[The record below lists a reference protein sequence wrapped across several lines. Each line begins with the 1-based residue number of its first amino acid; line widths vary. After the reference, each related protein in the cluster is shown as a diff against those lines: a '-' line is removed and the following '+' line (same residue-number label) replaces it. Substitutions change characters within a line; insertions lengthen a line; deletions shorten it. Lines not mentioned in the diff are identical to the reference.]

1 MESSQDSVVDRLD
14 ELDAETA
21 AFYREQYDDDG
32 LAADVAGAAAKG
44 TWLAGK
50 VATKAALKTTV
61 FTGKALGKV
70 AKLALGAAGGGG
82 TFDGSN
88 EAEMRERGIKA
99 GWVVHTWDNPDAA
112 DPSLE
117 VFEGAPLTIHQP
129 RLLVCA
135 TDGLHMLK
143 GDKVVSGATTSPLP
157 LGQALR
163 CRGVLALQDEDE
175 AATEMVWLDLKVRA
189 PCSS

>member
-44 TWLAGK
+44 TWVAGK
-50 VATKAALKTTV
+50 LATKAALKTTV

-82 TFDGSN
+82 TFDGTN

-99 GWVVHTWDNPDAA
+99 GWVVLTWDNPDAA

-143 GDKVVSGATTSPLP
+143 GDKDVSDHFRPA

-189 PCSS
+189 PCSP

>member
-44 TWLAGK
+44 TWVAGK
-50 VATKAALKTTV
+50 LATKAALKTTV

-143 GDKVVSGATTSPLP
+143 GDKVVSDHNFSPCARAGAS
-157 LGQALR
+157 AEMSWCFCR
-163 CRGVLALQDEDE
+163 CRTRMRQRQRWSG
-175 AATEMVWLDLKVRA
+175 WI
-189 PCSS
+189 

>member
-44 TWLAGK
+44 TWVAGK
-50 VATKAALKTTV
+50 MATKAALKTTV

-82 TFDGSN
+82 VVGVALVMVLFYSTNCFGSCL
-88 EAEMRERGIKA
+88 G
-99 GWVVHTWDNPDAA
+99 P
-112 DPSLE
+112 PS
-117 VFEGAPLTIHQP
+117 
-129 RLLVCA
+129 
-135 TDGLHMLK
+135 
-143 GDKVVSGATTSPLP
+143 
-157 LGQALR
+157 
-163 CRGVLALQDEDE
+163 
-175 AATEMVWLDLKVRA
+175 
-189 PCSS
+189 